1 MKTGTPRQCILVVD
15 DEPANLRVLRQLLND
30 DYRLL
35 FARDGESAIEL
46 TLKEQPDLVLL
57 DVMMPGMTGYEV
69 CSTLKSSPE
78 TKDIPVIFVTAL
90 KDSVDEAR
98 GFELGAVDFI
108 NKPLV
113 PAVLQ
118 ARVRTHLSLVQAET
132 VTQSHRQLIERLGR
146 AAEYKDNETGMHVMR
161 MSHYARMIAIA
172 AGYNEETSDVLLQV
186 APMHDIGKIGIPD
199 HILLKPGRLTEEEF
213 DEMKRHPLIG
223 AEILGD
229 SNARLIRMARTVALT
244 HHEKWDGSGY
254 PYGLSGSDIPIEG
267 RIVAIA
273 DVLDALTSERP
284 YKKAWSLDDALSH
297 IREQSGKHFDPELVA
312 LLDGLEPGIREI
324 AARWAD

>member
-1 MKTGTPRQCILVVD
+1 MKIGNPLPRILIVD

-35 FARDGESAIEL
+35 FARDGESAIDL
-46 TLKEQPDLVLL
+46 TIKEQPDLVLL

-69 CSTLKSSPE
+69 CSALKNNPE
-78 TKDIPVIFVTAL
+78 TNHIPVIFVTAL

-108 NKPLV
+108 NKPVV

-118 ARVRTHLSLVQAET
+118 ARVRTHLTLVKTET
-132 VTQSHRQLIERLGR
+132 VTQSHRTLIERLGR

-161 MSHYARMIAIA
+161 MSHYAHLLALA
-172 AGYNEETSDVLLQV
+172 AGYNEETSDALLQA

-199 HILLKPGRLTEEEF
+199 HILLKPGKLTEEEF
-213 DEMKRHPLIG
+213 EEMKRHPVIG

-229 SNARLIRMARTVALT
+229 SNALLIRIARTVALT

-254 PYGLSGSDIPIEG
+254 PKGLSGTDIPIEG
-267 RIVAIA
+267 RIVALA

-284 YKKAWSLDDALSH
+284 YKKAWTLDDALAH

-312 LLDGLEPGIREI
+312 LLDGLEPKIREI